1 MLKPR
6 KRLRDSLAHILFGSA
21 IARMDNAFT
30 AGRLDALLPDG
41 SLRTLGGRASGP
53 EASLIIH
60 RWRAL
65 VRLFLGGSIG
75 WYEAWVAGEWESPA
89 RPALFAAFSANAI
102 TLGRAGRARGP
113 LRWAQA
119 RWHRRQRN
127 THSGSRRNI
136 AAHYDLGNDFYAEWL
151 DARLVYSS
159 ARYAV
164 QDQSLEDAQLAKIDT
179 VLDRLVLKNGDRLL
193 EIGCGWGGLG
203 DRAINRF
210 AVRYTG
216 LTLSQEQAAV
226 AQRLVGT
233 AGEIALR
240 DYRNESGS
248 YDAIASV
255 EMVEAV
261 GQDYWPTYLD
271 CIAARLKPG
280 GRAAIQY
287 IAIDDRL
294 FDAYAAGAD
303 FIQRYIFPGGCLI
316 SESRFAALAE
326 ERGLHWSDVNRFGGD
341 YARTLAEWRQRFDD
355 AIAEQRLPTRF
366 DAHFQRLW
374 RYYLEYCEGG
384 FTGGSI
390 WVAQVTLVRQGD
402 R

>member
-1 MLKPR
+1 
-6 KRLRDSLAHILFGSA
+6 
-21 IARMDNAFT
+21 
-30 AGRLDALLPDG
+30 
-41 SLRTLGGRASGP
+41 
-53 EASLIIH
+53 
-60 RWRAL
+60 
-65 VRLFLGGSIG
+65 
-75 WYEAWVAGEWESPA
+75 
-89 RPALFAAFSANAI
+89 
-102 TLGRAGRARGP
+102 
-113 LRWAQA
+113 
-119 RWHRRQRN
+119 
-127 THSGSRRNI
+127 
-136 AAHYDLGNDFYAEWL
+136 LGNDFYAEWL

-164 QDQSLEDAQLAKIDT
+164 QDQSLEDAQLAKLDT
-179 VLDRLVLKNGDRLL
+179 VLDRLDLKNGDRML

-203 DRAINRF
+203 DRAIKRF

-216 LTLSQEQAAV
+216 LTLSEEQAAV
-226 AQRLVGT
+226 AQQLIGT

-341 YARTLAEWRQRFDD
+341 YARTLAEWRQRFDH
-355 AIAEQRLPTRF
+355 AIAEHRLPPRF

-390 WVAQVTLVRQGD
+390 WVAQVTLVKQGD
-402 R
+402 RK